1 MARREDIHLVLFSNN
16 LTRERVQSIDS
27 FNFIAEKFNTNSMLF
42 VHRDDFDSIA
52 PHSKGSTVKIHV
64 VAGVLHIHELAQ
76 QVITI
81 YLIPALKSDHLLHI
95 FFGRTQTVNTRN
107 SRDHNNI
114 AASQKGICSRVPQAF
129 YFFID

>member
-1 MARREDIHLVLFSNN
+1 MARREDIHLVFLSNN
-16 LTRERVQSIDS
+16 LTSERVQSIDS
-27 FNFIAEKFNTNSMLF
+27 LNFIAEKFNTNSMLF

-52 PHSKGSTVKIHV
+52 PHPKGSTVKIHV

-76 QVITI
+76 QIITI

-114 AASQKGICSRVPQAF
+114 AASQKGIRSRVPQTF